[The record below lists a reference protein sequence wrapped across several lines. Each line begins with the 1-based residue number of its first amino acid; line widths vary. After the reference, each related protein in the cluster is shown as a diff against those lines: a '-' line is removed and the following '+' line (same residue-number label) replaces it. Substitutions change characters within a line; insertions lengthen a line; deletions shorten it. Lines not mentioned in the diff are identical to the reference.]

1 MNMRIIVIFDVTRLE
16 EIDLMK
22 KQYEHWL
29 TEKDKALSGSSLMTY
44 IQELTRSNSFKL

>member
-1 MNMRIIVIFDVTRLE
+1 MLICVESSLLSLIVIVGVLRLE

-29 TEKDKALSGSSLMTY
+29 TEKDKALSGPFV
-44 IQELTRSNSFKL
+44 I